1 MDLQLLNIFSKITPR
16 SQATGGKATNKGKQ
30 MSKLITDAE
39 LIAVMTGTNSN
50 GKKHFMAVYEG
61 NKAYQ
66 FKADTKAEAE
76 NFAKEYGIRILN
88 LKLRFLASSA
98 VEELFF

>member
-1 MDLQLLNIFSKITPR
+1 MK
-16 SQATGGKATNKGKQ
+16 

-39 LIAVMTGTNSN
+39 LIAVMTGTNSS

-61 NKAYQ
+61 NKAWQ
-66 FKADTKAEAE
+66 FKADTKAEADK
-76 NFAKEYGIRILN
+76 FAKEYGARILN
-88 LKLRFLASSA
+88 LKLQFLASSA